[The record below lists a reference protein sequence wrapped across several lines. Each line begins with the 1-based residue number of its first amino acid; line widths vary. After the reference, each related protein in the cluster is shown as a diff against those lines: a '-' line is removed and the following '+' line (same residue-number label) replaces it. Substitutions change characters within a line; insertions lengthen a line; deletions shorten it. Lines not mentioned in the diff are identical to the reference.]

1 MATVNNN
8 NATASAST
16 EVDLATLRKVIAA
29 SAIGNFVEWFD
40 FAVYGFLAVVIA
52 QHFFPP
58 GDDSLALLQ
67 TFAVF
72 AVSFALRPLGGIF
85 FGMLGDRIGR
95 KRILSVTV
103 LLMAG
108 ATTLIGVLPTYA
120 SVGLFAPL
128 ALALARCVQGFSAGG
143 EYAGAC
149 AFVMEHAPR
158 TRKARYGSFV
168 PVSTFLAFATAA
180 ALTYA
185 ISALLSEQAL
195 NAWGWRVPFLIAA
208 PLGLVGLYMRLRLDE
223 SPAFQALK
231 AHHAVPQAPL
241 KETVRTHG
249 ATIVSLSAFISV
261 TALSFY
267 MFTTYFT
274 TYMQVV
280 GDASRTVALLASLV
294 ALLFAAALCPFVG
307 RYADR
312 VGRRRTILT
321 AGACLIGAVFPAYTL
336 AGSGEWWASLI
347 GAMLMAVGA
356 VICGVVTAVLLS
368 EQFPTRVRYTASA
381 LCYNVSYTI
390 FGGTAPLVATWL
402 IERTGNN
409 LSPAFYL
416 IAITLLAMW
425 GGLRLPE
432 SSHRALDADEAEWQ
446 RTPKPDAQPAL

>member
-1 MATVNNN
+1 MHSSNNN
-8 NATASAST
+8 DHDISSAST
-16 EVDLATLRKVIAA
+16 DVDLSTLRKVIAA

-40 FAVYGFLAVVIA
+40 FAVYGFLAVVIS

-95 KRILSVTV
+95 KRILAVTV

-108 ATTLIGVLPTYA
+108 ATTLIGILPTYA

-149 AFVMEHAPR
+149 AFVMEHAP
-158 TRKARYGSFV
+158 THRKARYGSFV

-180 ALTYA
+180 ALTFV
-185 ISALLSEQAL
+185 ISVLLSEEAL

-231 AHHAVPQAPL
+231 AQHAVPQAPL

-280 GDASRTVALLASLV
+280 GSASRTT
-294 ALLFAAALCPFVG
+294 AATSS
-307 RYADR
+307 
-312 VGRRRTILT
+312 RTSWIAETLT
-321 AGACLIGAVFPAYTL
+321 EI
-336 AGSGEWWASLI
+336 
-347 GAMLMAVGA
+347 
-356 VICGVVTAVLLS
+356 
-368 EQFPTRVRYTASA
+368 
-381 LCYNVSYTI
+381 
-390 FGGTAPLVATWL
+390 
-402 IERTGNN
+402 
-409 LSPAFYL
+409 
-416 IAITLLAMW
+416 
-425 GGLRLPE
+425 
-432 SSHRALDADEAEWQ
+432 
-446 RTPKPDAQPAL
+446 